1 MRKLYHV
8 HLTEEERAQLQ
19 HRIAS
24 GKGAARQLAHAR
36 ILLKADEAQGG
47 PALPD
52 EAIASAV
59 EVGIR
64 TVERVRKLCV
74 EEGVERALV
83 GRARRAPAP
92 RKLDGRREAQLIAL
106 ACSTP
111 PAGRKRWTLRLLADR
126 MVELEYVDD
135 LSYETVRRTLKKT
148 PSSPGVPSGGA
159 SRPRQTPNSWPRWR
173 YPERLLPAL

>member
-19 HRIAS
+19 HQIAS
-24 GKGAARQLAHAR
+24 GKGAARHSAHAR
-36 ILLKADEAQGG
+36 ILLKADEASGG
-47 PALPD
+47 PGFTD

-59 EVGIR
+59 EVSVP

-83 GRARRAPAP
+83 GRPRQNRPRA
-92 RKLDGRREAQLIAL
+92 KLDGIQEAHLIAL
-106 ACSTP
+106 ACSSP
-111 PAGRKRWTLRLLADR
+111 PLGRKRWTLRLLAGR
-126 MVELEYVDD
+126 MVELAYVDD

-148 PSSPGVPSGGA
+148 SSSPGGGGSGA
-159 SRPRQTPNSWPRWR
+159 LRPRPTPSSSRLWR
-173 YPERLLPAL
+173 TS